1 MMMNMA
7 NIKQGRSFPVY
18 SDSPQK
24 MILMKHL
31 DCGYPKCVIFHFT
44 GVLFFFCQATM
55 LFVELQYTLATEEAE
70 RIGVDHVARMST
82 SDAGEGSSG
91 NLHFIYRYSQCFT
104 TGAFSKFGPQ
114 VFPVSNAMFT
124 SKCTSCVLNQTP

>member
-1 MMMNMA
+1 
-7 NIKQGRSFPVY
+7 
-18 SDSPQK
+18 

-31 DCGYPKCVIFHFT
+31 DCGYFKCVIFHLHVN
-44 GVLFFFCQATM
+44 GVLFFCQATM

-91 NLHFIYRYSQCFT
+91 NLHFIYRCGQCFT

-124 SKCTSCVLNQTP
+124 SKCTSFVLNQTP